1 VSYEEEEAHQQQQQ
15 QQQARQKET
24 QNINKSLSCLGDV
37 VMALSNTP
45 LSRSLARSLSLSS
58 LFFSPQSLSLSL
70 FLAGGVCAC
79 YALICYKY

>member
-1 VSYEEEEAHQQQQQ
+1 MSYEEEEAHQQQQQ

-45 LSRSLARSLSLSS
+45 LSRSLSLSLLFS
-58 LFFSPQSLSLSL
+58 LLSTPSRSLALSLSRSL
-70 FLAGGVCAC
+70 TL
-79 YALICYKY
+79 

>member
-1 VSYEEEEAHQQQQQ
+1 LAGAEKLSTSNTLAASQFVSYEEEEAHQQQQQ

-45 LSRSLARSLSLSS
+45 LSLARAL
-58 LFFSPQSLSLSL
+58 SLSLSL
-70 FLAGGVCAC
+70 SLSR
-79 YALICYKY
+79 ALSF